1 MEVEIVTDLTVGQ
14 LIDYKRNDILKVNGE
29 YQRGLRW
36 TDAQKRMFIDSI
48 FRNYS
53 IPAFYF
59 HKIKRESGSISNT
72 YYDIVDGQ
80 QRIDAIYSYSEG
92 AFPLLKPSESGFR
105 FPNFVRNEI
114 CPWGGKRYGELSE
127 ELKQKLNESKV
138 IAYEISTINE
148 NEIRDL
154 FIRLQGGTPLT
165 PQDKRDSWPG
175 NFTEFVLRVGGKT
188 GVEKWYGFDLFKQNL
203 KVSNESRRRQLVAQ
217 VFMLFFSVREEKR
230 FCDLKSINIDEF
242 YHHHVDFDEKSKD
255 AERFER
261 ICKILNE
268 IFSGKPKIVGHHLI
282 HSFLLVDS
290 LLDEYVSGWES
301 HLASVLHEFERK
313 CKQASDAAKKGS
325 EAGRFDRYWNS
336 YAQWTRTNADLGNTI
351 QRRHAFFV
359 AEMLKSLAPEKID
372 KKRIFTDFERQTVF
386 FRDKGLCQFCEMHSR
401 EHRIS
406 WQESEVHHVTPHSA
420 GGVTEIDNGAL
431 VHRECHPKSSHDVE
445 NFRNW
450 WDRRSTESINM
461 DSNSGFGKLPLK
473 KSRNRDQ
480 NGKSRYSGLRDYLVP
495 VVRMIRTD
503 GKDHTEAFKSIAHE
517 LNVRPSTVNAMC
529 TRSLNFIGKDATQKF
544 ADSVRDG
551 TIVQIAKDRYPD
563 EIDYIDYELA
573 SVFPS
578 NNG

>member
-59 HKIKRESGSISNT
+59 HKIKRGSGPISNT

-127 ELKQKLNESKV
+127 EFKQRLNESKV

-217 VFMLFFSVREEKR
+217 VFMLFF
-230 FCDLKSINIDEF
+230 FCKGRKK
-242 YHHHVDFDEKSKD
+242 DF
-255 AERFER
+255 A
-261 ICKILNE
+261 I
-268 IFSGKPKIVGHHLI
+268 
-282 HSFLLVDS
+282 
-290 LLDEYVSGWES
+290 
-301 HLASVLHEFERK
+301 
-313 CKQASDAAKKGS
+313 
-325 EAGRFDRYWNS
+325 
-336 YAQWTRTNADLGNTI
+336 
-351 QRRHAFFV
+351 
-359 AEMLKSLAPEKID
+359 
-372 KKRIFTDFERQTVF
+372 
-386 FRDKGLCQFCEMHSR
+386 
-401 EHRIS
+401 
-406 WQESEVHHVTPHSA
+406 
-420 GGVTEIDNGAL
+420 
-431 VHRECHPKSSHDVE
+431 
-445 NFRNW
+445 
-450 WDRRSTESINM
+450 
-461 DSNSGFGKLPLK
+461 
-473 KSRNRDQ
+473 
-480 NGKSRYSGLRDYLVP
+480 
-495 VVRMIRTD
+495 
-503 GKDHTEAFKSIAHE
+503 
-517 LNVRPSTVNAMC
+517 
-529 TRSLNFIGKDATQKF
+529 
-544 ADSVRDG
+544 
-551 TIVQIAKDRYPD
+551 
-563 EIDYIDYELA
+563 
-573 SVFPS
+573 
-578 NNG
+578 